1 MHDEHEPRTATATR
15 ATDPEGIRLRAARPY
30 RGPLPQQPPR
40 RSRDPRPTFHDLMS
54 GMTFDEFDARREELL
69 ARGERINAS
78 RGDMML
84 SDDIKGTIAK
94 MVDEVQDRLD
104 DLVPEAFPELKAADP
119 DNPEIERRVDI
130 AFGMIYEEF
139 MKVMRNE

>member
-1 MHDEHEPRTATATR
+1 
-15 ATDPEGIRLRAARPY
+15 
-30 RGPLPQQPPR
+30 
-40 RSRDPRPTFHDLMS
+40 MS